1 MSQLIFQVIIKQWDK
16 SQRSPSHVSARAARP
31 IRYTIAAKP
40 AYYVL
45 NKACIIDQHGDDIP
59 TSIFKTGRIRTAVLP
74 DGRIN
79 FDRFQIYGDT
89 EGDILEYLTK
99 GKKPEIIGPLNMG
112 WIQCQYTWRYGVE
125 EGGHHYWM
133 YEEVTLN
140 AACTDQL
147 DVDYFLK
154 TEPQI
159 IFAPCSEDLF

>member
-89 EGDILEYLTK
+89 KGDILEYLTK